1 MAARTASGSAARS
14 WPATRISP
22 PSAPIRVDRICT
34 MVVFPAPLGPSSEK
48 IVPSAT
54 VRSMPSSTTLSPND
68 FRSPVAEIAVRVAVI
83 VVVIPPPFKVQ
94 SRDSGAADHD
104 VAVAGAGAHLDG
116 LVGRPGAVGGVQV
129 VVDPAELRVDVE

>member
-68 FRSPVAEIAVRVAVI
+68 FRSPETETAVRVAI
-83 VVVIPPPFKVQ
+83 IVVIPLPFKGPV
-94 SRDSGAADHD
+94 RDSGAADHD

-116 LVGRPGAVGGVQV
+116 LVGRPGAVRGVHV
-129 VVDPAELRVDVE
+129 VVDPAELRVDVEP